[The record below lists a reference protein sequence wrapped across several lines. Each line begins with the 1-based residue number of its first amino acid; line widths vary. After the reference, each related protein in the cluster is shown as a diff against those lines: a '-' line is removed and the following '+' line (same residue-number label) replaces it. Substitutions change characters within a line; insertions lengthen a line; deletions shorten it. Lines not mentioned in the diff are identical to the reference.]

1 MKELITAPWPWY
13 VAGPLITLV
22 MVLMLLFGKSFGISS
37 TLKTVCSIGGAGR
50 WSDFFRFD
58 WKSASWNL
66 FFAAGAILGGYIA
79 STFMAPERAIAL
91 NPATVASLQ
100 TYGIDNAGTE
110 FLPREIF
117 NLQNLLTGQG
127 LIFMVLGGFM
137 VGFGTRYADGCT
149 SGHGVCGMSRLS
161 VRGFAATACY
171 ILAGV
176 ASVAVFRHL
185 LEVI

>member
-1 MKELITAPWPWY
+1 

-149 SGHGVCGMSRLS
+149 SGHAISGLS
-161 VRGFAATACY
+161 N
-171 ILAGV
+171 LQWP
-176 ASVAVFRHL
+176 SLVAVVGFFIGGLIVTHL
-185 LEVI
+185 ILPSVL

>member
-79 STFMAPERAIAL
+79 STFMAPEQAIAL

-149 SGHGVCGMSRLS
+149 SGHAISGLS
-161 VRGFAATACY
+161 N
-171 ILAGV
+171 LQWP
-176 ASVAVFRHL
+176 SLVAVVGFFIGGLIVTHL
-185 LEVI
+185 ILPSVL

>member
-149 SGHGVCGMSRLS
+149 SGHAISGLS
-161 VRGFAATACY
+161 N
-171 ILAGV
+171 LQWP
-176 ASVAVFRHL
+176 SLVAVVGFFIGGLIVTHL
-185 LEVI
+185 ILPSVL